1 MYEEIGMGTTQHR
14 ISARRYQEL
23 AEQTSQE
30 LSDGK
35 ADVLSARLIF
45 SLLRLGNKLSKD
57 FEVAIRQ
64 RAGLSFAGYQLLYTL
79 NAVGAVHSNQL
90 ARLASVSTA
99 SMSSLLNTME
109 RKKLVKRTTDS
120 DDRRRTV
127 IELTTMGRS
136 LIEELYLENMAR
148 ELTWSKALTRNEA
161 EEFSVLVEKMLR
173 HRPDPVGKEPENYDY
188 WANDTDEQKPT
199 ADVSPNGL

>member
-1 MYEEIGMGTTQHR
+1 MPATQQK
-14 ISARRYQEL
+14 ISAQRYQEL

-30 LSDGK
+30 MSDGK
-35 ADVLSARLIF
+35 ADALSARLIF

-90 ARLASVSTA
+90 AHLASVSTA

-109 RKKLVKRTTDS
+109 RKKLVKRTADS
-120 DDRRRTV
+120 EDRRRTV
-127 IELTTMGRS
+127 IELTPMGRS

-148 ELTWSKALTRNEA
+148 ELAWSKALTRKEA
-161 EEFSVLVEKMLR
+161 EELSILVEKMLR
-173 HRPDPVGKEPENYDY
+173 HRPAPVGEAPEVYDY
-188 WANDTDEQKPT
+188 WADEPEEQ
-199 ADVSPNGL
+199 